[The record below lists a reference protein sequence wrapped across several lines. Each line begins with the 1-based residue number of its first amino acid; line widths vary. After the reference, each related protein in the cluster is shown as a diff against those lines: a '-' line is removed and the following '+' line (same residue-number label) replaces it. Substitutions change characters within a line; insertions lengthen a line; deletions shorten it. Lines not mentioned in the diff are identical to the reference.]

1 LNAARAEADT
11 EHLRQLAY
19 QWGAAGDSRLAIR
32 ERPDLGILACQG
44 PAAGEKLA
52 AVLDLPEL
60 LECKAFRTLERD
72 GLFLS
77 RTGYTGEVGFEII
90 APGARLR
97 DLADA
102 LLAAGVQPA
111 GLAARDSL
119 RLEAGLNLYGQDMTV
134 ADSPA
139 RSNLD
144 WTVDLRDE
152 TRVFVG
158 RAALA
163 AERAAGPTQC
173 LRGLLLEDGIAR
185 TGGVVSSPQG
195 VRQWPLCADAAAR
208 HCAGASDGC
217 DAHRRQG
224 IRFHSRTSPCRGGRP
239 TSFLAARP
247 PLSRHRGAAIVST
260 IPEHLRYSTT
270 HEWVEDLG
278 SGRYRVGIT
287 DHAQELLGDLVYVE
301 LPELGRGVQSGVTC
315 GVLESVKAASDLIA
329 PLTGVVAERNEALGE
344 HPEWLN
350 EDPYGRAWLLVLEA
364 APAATAELL
373 DAAAYGRL
381 IEGQ

>member
-1 LNAARAEADT
+1 MTAPARVTPLHAWHLAQGARMVDFAGWELPLHYGSQLAEHTAVREVAGLFDVSHMRPMDVSGPLAREFLRYALANDLARLDAHTGRALYTTMVQEDGGILDDLIVTHRGVEQYRLVLNAARAEADT
-11 EHLRQLAY
+11 EHLRHLAR
-19 QWGAAGDSRLAIR
+19 QWAAAGDSRLAFR

-77 RTGYTGEVGFEII
+77 RTGYTGEDGFEII

-195 VRQWPLCADAAAR
+195 VRLGQVTSGLFAPTLRRGIALARLTAATPI
-208 HCAGASDGC
+208 GAKVFVSIRGRDH
-217 DAHRRQG
+217 AAVVVQPPFWRR
-224 IRFHSRTSPCRGGRP
+224 GRP
-239 TSFLAARP
+239 C
-247 PLSRHRGAAIVST
+247 HDI
-260 IPEHLRYSTT
+260 E
-270 HEWVEDLG
+270 
-278 SGRYRVGIT
+278 
-287 DHAQELLGDLVYVE
+287 ELL
-301 LPELGRGVQSGVTC
+301 S
-315 GVLESVKAASDLIA
+315 
-329 PLTGVVAERNEALGE
+329 
-344 HPEWLN
+344 
-350 EDPYGRAWLLVLEA
+350 
-364 APAATAELL
+364 
-373 DAAAYGRL
+373 
-381 IEGQ
+381 

>member
-1 LNAARAEADT
+1 AARAEADT
-11 EHLRQLAY
+11 EHLRQLAH

-77 RTGYTGEVGFEII
+77 RTGYTGEDGFEII
-90 APGARLR
+90 APGARLQ

-195 VRQWPLCADAAAR
+195 VRLGQVTSGLFAPTLRRGIALARLTAATPI
-208 HCAGASDGC
+208 GAKVFVSIRGRDH
-217 DAHRRQG
+217 AAVVVQPPFWRR
-224 IRFHSRTSPCRGGRP
+224 GRP
-239 TSFLAARP
+239 C
-247 PLSRHRGAAIVST
+247 HDI
-260 IPEHLRYSTT
+260 E
-270 HEWVEDLG
+270 
-278 SGRYRVGIT
+278 
-287 DHAQELLGDLVYVE
+287 ELL
-301 LPELGRGVQSGVTC
+301 S
-315 GVLESVKAASDLIA
+315 
-329 PLTGVVAERNEALGE
+329 
-344 HPEWLN
+344 
-350 EDPYGRAWLLVLEA
+350 
-364 APAATAELL
+364 
-373 DAAAYGRL
+373 
-381 IEGQ
+381 